1 MKTKTK
7 SHNGFTVIEF
17 LIAIMAGA
25 ILILAAGIVVSIG
38 QTSWNK
44 AWKKVN
50 LQREASVAMVRMVR
64 SIKAGISAQ
73 VEDDGKTVVIYGDG
87 DSITFSHVVDANTN
101 VLTYQ
106 IGEGQPQ
113 IISSKVENLQFDVQ
127 ANKVTIDIELKDDDA
142 QAHFVSTVMMR
153 NYGG

>member
-1 MKTKTK
+1 MKTKSK
-7 SHNGFTVIEF
+7 SQKGFTLIEF
-17 LIAIMAGA
+17 MIAIMAGA
-25 ILILAAGIVVSIG
+25 ILLLAAGIVVSVG

-50 LQREASVAMVRMVR
+50 LQREASVAMIRMVR

-73 VEDDGKTVVIYGDG
+73 VEDDGKTVVIYSDE
-87 DSITFSHVVDANTN
+87 DSIKFSHVVDASTN
-101 VLTYQ
+101 VLIYQ
-106 IGEGQPQ
+106 IGAEQPQ
-113 IISSKVENLQFDVQ
+113 IISSKVENLQFGVQ
-127 ANKVTIDIELKDDDA
+127 ANKVTIDLKLKDDDA